1 MNCGGQG
8 SGREA
13 EFSVFRIGR
22 GQWVV
27 RSPRLRSALVFPE
40 RQQAVDC
47 ACDLAVTGCVEVRDQ
62 HGALLNFFDFGDDG
76 SDAPIEFAGPSSF
89 HQ

>member
-1 MNCGGQG
+1 MR
-8 SGREA
+8 REA

-27 RSPRLRSALVFPE
+27 RSPRLRSALVFTE

-62 HGALLNFFDFGDDG
+62 RGVLLTLFDFGDDG
-76 SDAPIEFAGPSSF
+76 NDTEIEFAGPSF
-89 HQ
+89 LHQ